1 MTYEVTIPE
10 IGESITEALIVR
22 WIRNPGEHVGRDEP
36 LVELETDKVTVEMPS
51 PVAGVVSEIVAAEGE
66 TVPVGGVIAR
76 IEEGAVAA
84 SAVAAPSVAA
94 AATDAAAPGG
104 AQGDLLASAEPSA
117 ERAAAPSVEPAPQA
131 QAAAADAAPL
141 AGQTVAAGATA
152 PATGQTSAA
161 GPAPA
166 APATEDRPIL
176 PAARRLI
183 AEHGLDAS
191 RIPATG
197 KGGRLLK
204 SDVLAWLAARE
215 AAAQAQPEE
224 APPVPAPAPP
234 PASAPAPAAAATPP
248 APATAATP
256 PAPAAAAPPAPAAA
270 APPAPAAAAPP
281 APAAAAAAPA
291 PATAAATATRPAG
304 ERAEE
309 RVPMTPIRRRIAQ
322 RLVESQQQAA
332 LLTTFNEI
340 DMSAVI
346 DFRRQYRDAFAERH
360 DVRLGF
366 LSFFV
371 KAAVDALRRF
381 PRLNAEISGTDIVYR
396 NYYDV
401 GIAVSTDRGLMVPV
415 LRSAERM
422 SFAEIES
429 SIADFAGRARKGR
442 IRIDELQ
449 GGTFTITNGGIFG
462 SLLSTPIINPPQSGV
477 LGLHA
482 IQDRPMVVDGE
493 IVVRPMMYVAL
504 TYDHRIV
511 DGREAVSFLV
521 RIKEAIR
528 DPARMLIEV

>member
-1 MTYEVTIPE
+1 MTYEVRIPE
-10 IGESITEALIVR
+10 IGESVTEALIIR
-22 WIRNPGEHVGRDEP
+22 WIKQPGEAIGRDDP
-36 LVELETDKVTVEMPS
+36 LVELETDKVTVEMPC
-51 PVAGVVSEIVAAEGE
+51 PVAGVLSEIVCAEGE
-66 TVPVGGVIAR
+66 TVPIGAVIAR
-76 IEEGAVAA
+76 IDENAQATVQPDAA
-84 SAVAAPSVAA
+84 D
-94 AATDAAAPGG
+94 AATGTATAGA
-104 AQGDLLASAEPSA
+104 AQGDLLASAEPTA
-117 ERAAAPSVEPAPQA
+117 PPAAPAQPAP
-131 QAAAADAAPL
+131 
-141 AGQTVAAGATA
+141 VAET
-152 PATGQTSAA
+152 A

-166 APATEDRPIL
+166 RTAQPPDPAPAADDRRIL

-191 RIPATG
+191 LIPATG

-204 SDVLAWLAARE
+204 SDVATWLAARE
-215 AAAQAQPEE
+215 AEPE
-224 APPVPAPAPP
+224 APAEAEPE
-234 PASAPAPAAAATPP
+234 SAPAVPAQ
-248 APATAATP
+248 
-256 PAPAAAAPPAPAAA
+256 AAPPAVAPASTI
-270 APPAPAAAAPP
+270 APPA
-281 APAAAAAAPA
+281 
-291 PATAAATATRPAG
+291 G
-304 ERAEE
+304 DRAEE
-309 RVPMTPIRRRIAQ
+309 RVPMTPIRRRIAE
-322 RLVESQQQAA
+322 RLVQSQQQAA

-340 DMSAVI
+340 DMSAVM
-346 DFRRQYRDAFAERH
+346 DFRRRYRDTFVERH

-381 PRLNAEISGTDIVYR
+381 PRLNAEISGTDIIYR
-396 NYYDV
+396 NYYDI

-415 LRSAERM
+415 LRGAERL
-422 SFAEIES
+422 SFAEIEAQ
-429 SIADFAGRARKGR
+429 IADFAGRARKGR

-482 IQDRPMVVDGE
+482 IQDRPMVEGGE

-521 RIKEAIR
+521 RIKEAIQ

>member
-1 MTYEVTIPE
+1 MTYEVRIPE
-10 IGESITEALIVR
+10 IGESVTEALIIR
-22 WIRNPGEHVGRDEP
+22 WIKQPGEAIGRDDP
-36 LVELETDKVTVEMPS
+36 LVELETDKVTVEMPC
-51 PVAGVVSEIVAAEGE
+51 PVAGVLSEIVCAEGE
-66 TVPVGGVIAR
+66 TVPIGTVIAR
-76 IEEGAVAA
+76 IEEGA
-84 SAVAAPSVAA
+84 
-94 AATDAAAPGG
+94 
-104 AQGDLLASAEPSA
+104 QGDLLAGAEPST
-117 ERAAAPSVEPAPQA
+117 ER
-131 QAAAADAAPL
+131 
-141 AGQTVAAGATA
+141 VATPTA
-152 PATGQTSAA
+152 PPA
-161 GPAPA
+161 PAPA
-166 APATEDRPIL
+166 AEPPPAAPAQAAEAQPAAAEPQGEEGAADEERRIL

-191 RIPATG
+191 LIPSTG

-204 SDVLAWLAARE
+204 SDVAAWLAARE
-215 AAAQAQPEE
+215 AEPEPAEGEPEAAS
-224 APPVPAPAPP
+224 PAPAPAAP
-234 PASAPAPAAAATPP
+234 PASAPEPAVAA
-248 APATAATP
+248 
-256 PAPAAAAPPAPAAA
+256 
-270 APPAPAAAAPP
+270 
-281 APAAAAAAPA
+281 
-291 PATAAATATRPAG
+291 PAG

-346 DFRRQYRDAFAERH
+346 DFRKRYRDTFVERH

-381 PRLNAEISGTDIVYR
+381 PRLNAEISGTDMIYR
-396 NYYDV
+396 NYYDI

-415 LRSAERM
+415 LRSAERL

-429 SIADFAGRARKGR
+429 QIADFAARARKGR

-482 IQDRPMVVDGE
+482 IQERPMVVDGE
-493 IVVRPMMYVAL
+493 VVVRPMMYVAL

-521 RIKEAIR
+521 RIREAIQE
-528 DPARMLIEV
+528 PARMLIEV

>member
-10 IGESITEALIVR
+10 IGESVTEALILR
-22 WIRNPGEHVGRDEP
+22 WIRQPGEAIGRDDP
-36 LVELETDKVTVEMPS
+36 LVELETDKVTVEMPC
-51 PVAGVVSEIVAAEGE
+51 PVAGVLSEIVCAEGE
-66 TVPVGGVIAR
+66 TVPIGAVIAR
-76 IEEGAVAA
+76 IEEGAGAAA
-84 SAVAAPSVAA
+84 SPGAAPGAAVAAAEATAA
-94 AATDAAAPGG
+94 EE
-104 AQGDLLASAEPSA
+104 AQGDLLAGARPAPPSA
-117 ERAAAPSVEPAPQA
+117 PPP
-131 QAAAADAAPL
+131 
-141 AGQTVAAGATA
+141 
-152 PATGQTSAA
+152 
-161 GPAPA
+161 PAPA
-166 APATEDRPIL
+166 AEPTPPAPVPAAEAQPATEPEATEERRIL

-191 RIPATG
+191 LIPSTG

-204 SDVLAWLAARE
+204 SDVAAWLAARE
-215 AAAQAQPEE
+215 EEPEPSAEAAPQT
-224 APPVPAPAPP
+224 APPAPAPTTPSP
-234 PASAPAPAAAATPP
+234 PAQPAPP
-248 APATAATP
+248 
-256 PAPAAAAPPAPAAA
+256 AAAPPAAAA
-270 APPAPAAAAPP
+270 
-281 APAAAAAAPA
+281 
-291 PATAAATATRPAG
+291 AG

-309 RVPMTPIRRRIAQ
+309 RVPMTPIRRRIAE
-322 RLVESQQQAA
+322 RLVEAQQQAA

-340 DMSAVI
+340 DMSAVM
-346 DFRRQYRDAFAERH
+346 DFRRRYRDAFSERH

-381 PRLNAEISGTDIVYR
+381 PRLNAEITGTDIIYR
-396 NYYDV
+396 NYYDI

-429 SIADFAGRARKGR
+429 SIGDFAGRARTGR
-442 IRIDELQ
+442 IRLDELQ

-482 IQDRPMVVDGE
+482 IQERPVVIDGE

-511 DGREAVSFLV
+511 DGREAVTFLV
-521 RIKEAIR
+521 RIKQAIE

>member
-10 IGESITEALIVR
+10 IGESITEALILR
-22 WIRNPGEHVGRDEP
+22 WIKQAGEAVGRDEP

-51 PVAGVVSEIVAAEGE
+51 PVAGVVAEIVCAEGE

-76 IEEGAVAA
+76 IEEGATAT
-84 SAVAAPSVAA
+84 VAA
-94 AATDAAAPGG
+94 AGAG
-104 AQGDLLASAEPSA
+104 AQTDLLAG
-117 ERAAAPSVEPAPQA
+117 V
-131 QAAAADAAPL
+131 QAASEP
-141 AGQTVAAGATA
+141 
-152 PATGQTSAA
+152 
-161 GPAPA
+161 PA
-166 APATEDRPIL
+166 APPTDELPRIL
-176 PAARRLI
+176 PAAQRLI
-183 AEHGLDAS
+183 AEHDLDAAA
-191 RIPATG
+191 IPATG

-204 SDVLAWLAARE
+204 SDVIAYLAARE
-215 AAAQAQPEE
+215 AEGP
-224 APPVPAPAPP
+224 APADPVPVAPAPAPQAAPPP
-234 PASAPAPAAAATPP
+234 PAATVQPRPAPPATPAPAGA
-248 APATAATP
+248 
-256 PAPAAAAPPAPAAA
+256 
-270 APPAPAAAAPP
+270 
-281 APAAAAAAPA
+281 
-291 PATAAATATRPAG
+291 
-304 ERAEE
+304 RAEE
-309 RVPMTPIRRRIAQ
+309 RVAMTPIRRRIAE

-346 DFRRQYRDAFAERH
+346 EFRKQYRDAFSKQH
-360 DVRLGF
+360 DARLGF

-381 PRLNAEISGTDIVYR
+381 PRLNAEVAGTDIIYR
-396 NYYDV
+396 NYYDI

-415 LRSAERM
+415 LRNAERL

-429 SIADFAGRARKGR
+429 QIADFAGRARHGR

-482 IQDRPMVVDGE
+482 IQDRAVVEDGE

-521 RIKEAIR
+521 RIKETIQ

>member
-22 WIRNPGEHVGRDEP
+22 WIRQPGEAIGRDDP

-66 TVPVGGVIAR
+66 TVPIGAVIAR
-76 IEEGAVAA
+76 IDEGAEAA
-84 SAVAAPSVAA
+84 TRPAA
-94 AATDAAAPGG
+94 A
-104 AQGDLLASAEPSA
+104 AQGDLLAGAEPAAAPATPAEPSA
-117 ERAAAPSVEPAPQA
+117 PPPA
-131 QAAAADAAPL
+131 QAVETGHPAEPGDDATTTHV
-141 AGQTVAAGATA
+141 G
-152 PATGQTSAA
+152 
-161 GPAPA
+161 
-166 APATEDRPIL
+166 DRRIL
-176 PAARRLI
+176 PAARRLLT
-183 AEHGLDAS
+183 EHGLDAS
-191 RIPATG
+191 TIPATG

-204 SDVLAWLAARE
+204 SDVLAWITARE
-215 AAAQAQPEE
+215 AEAKAATPAERPTTAATKPPEAARTASAAVA
-224 APPVPAPAPP
+224 APQVP
-234 PASAPAPAAAATPP
+234 PAALPPTGSTPQPTPQPAPAA
-248 APATAATP
+248 PATAP
-256 PAPAAAAPPAPAAA
+256 
-270 APPAPAAAAPP
+270 
-281 APAAAAAAPA
+281 AAAPA
-291 PATAAATATRPAG
+291 PG
-304 ERAEE
+304 DRAEE
-309 RVPMTPIRRRIAQ
+309 RIAMTPIRRRIAE

-340 DMSAVI
+340 DMSAVK
-346 DFRRQYRDAFAERH
+346 DFRKQYRDDFEKRH

-381 PRLNAEISGTDIVYR
+381 PRLNAEIQGTDIIYR

-415 LRSAERM
+415 LRNAERL
-422 SFAEIES
+422 SFARIES
-429 SIADFAGRARKGR
+429 SVADFAGRARTGR
-442 IRIDELQ
+442 IRLDELQ

-482 IQDRPMVVDGE
+482 IQDRPVVVDGE
-493 IVVRPMMYVAL
+493 IVIRPMMYIAL

-521 RIKEAIR
+521 RIKEAIE

>member
-10 IGESITEALIVR
+10 IGESITEALILR
-22 WIRNPGEHVGRDEP
+22 WIRNPGDHVGRDEP

-76 IEEGAVAA
+76 IEEGAVASAGAAA
-84 SAVAAPSVAA
+84 SAAAAAPGATATVGAQADLLAAADPVATPAPAPPPPADPPPPATAPAPAAA
-94 AATDAAAPGG
+94 AAT
-104 AQGDLLASAEPSA
+104 SAEPL
-117 ERAAAPSVEPAPQA
+117 R
-131 QAAAADAAPL
+131 
-141 AGQTVAAGATA
+141 
-152 PATGQTSAA
+152 
-161 GPAPA
+161 
-166 APATEDRPIL
+166 IL
-176 PAARRLI
+176 PAAKRLI
-183 AEHGLDAS
+183 AEHGLEAS
-191 RIPATG
+191 LIPATG

-204 SDVLAWLAARE
+204 SDVNAYLATLETARHESPTPTGPQPVAGEPSPSEATPAPTSSAKVAPPTTEPPLAA
-215 AAAQAQPEE
+215 P
-224 APPVPAPAPP
+224 
-234 PASAPAPAAAATPP
+234 
-248 APATAATP
+248 
-256 PAPAAAAPPAPAAA
+256 
-270 APPAPAAAAPP
+270 
-281 APAAAAAAPA
+281 PAAAAATAPRAAPA
-291 PATAAATATRPAG
+291 APPAAVPPQPAAAAVGPAG
-304 ERAEE
+304 DRAEE
-309 RVPMTPIRRRIAQ
+309 RVAMTPIRRRIAE

-340 DMSAVI
+340 DMSAVK
-346 DFRRQYRDAFAERH
+346 DFRKQYRTDFEKRH

-381 PRLNAEISGTDIVYR
+381 PRLNAEITGADIIYR
-396 NYYDV
+396 NYYDI

-422 SFAEIES
+422 SFAGIES
-429 SIADFAGRARKGR
+429 QIADFAGRARTGR
-442 IRIDELQ
+442 IQLQELQ

-493 IVVRPMMYVAL
+493 IVVKPMMYVAL

-521 RIKEAIR
+521 RIKEAIQ

>member
-1 MTYEVTIPE
+1 MTYEVRIPE
-10 IGESITEALIVR
+10 IGESVTEALIIR
-22 WIRNPGEHVGRDEP
+22 WIKQPGEAIGRDDP
-36 LVELETDKVTVEMPS
+36 IVELETDKVTVEMPS
-51 PVAGVVSEIVAAEGE
+51 PVAGVLSEIVCAEGE
-66 TVPVGGVIAR
+66 TVPIGAVIAR

-84 SAVAAPSVAA
+84 SAQPAPAATA
-94 AATDAAAPGG
+94 AATGTATAA
-104 AQGDLLASAEPSA
+104 AQGDLLAGTEAVAPPATPAPPAPAVETAAPAPAQAAEAQPAAAEPQG
-117 ERAAAPSVEPAPQA
+117 EE
-131 QAAAADAAPL
+131 AAAAD
-141 AGQTVAAGATA
+141 
-152 PATGQTSAA
+152 
-161 GPAPA
+161 
-166 APATEDRPIL
+166 DRRIL

-183 AEHGLDAS
+183 AEHDLDAS
-191 RIPATG
+191 LIPATG

-204 SDVLAWLAARE
+204 SDVAAWLAARE
-215 AAAQAQPEE
+215 AEPEATPPTV
-224 APPVPAPAPP
+224 APAPTTPPAPTVAEPAPAPTP
-234 PASAPAPAAAATPP
+234 DAPAAAPP
-248 APATAATP
+248 
-256 PAPAAAAPPAPAAA
+256 
-270 APPAPAAAAPP
+270 
-281 APAAAAAAPA
+281 
-291 PATAAATATRPAG
+291 PAG

-309 RVPMTPIRRRIAQ
+309 RVPMTPIRRRIAE
-322 RLVESQQQAA
+322 RLVQSQQQAA

-346 DFRRQYRDAFAERH
+346 DFRKRYRDTFVERH
-360 DVRLGF
+360 EVRLGF

-381 PRLNAEISGTDIVYR
+381 PRLNAEISGTDIIYR
-396 NYYDV
+396 NYYDI

-415 LRSAERM
+415 LRSAERL

-429 SIADFAGRARKGR
+429 RIGDFAGRAREGR
-442 IRIDELQ
+442 IRIEELQ

-521 RIKEAIR
+521 RIKEAIQE
-528 DPARMLIEV
+528 PARMLIEV

>member
-10 IGESITEALIVR
+10 IGESVTEALILR
-22 WIRNPGEHVGRDEP
+22 WIKQPGEAIGRDDP
-36 LVELETDKVTVEMPS
+36 LVELETDKVTVEMPC
-51 PVAGVVSEIVAAEGE
+51 PVAGVLSEIVCAEGE
-66 TVPVGGVIAR
+66 TVPIGAVIAR
-76 IEEGAVAA
+76 IEEGAGAAA
-84 SAVAAPSVAA
+84 SPGAAPGAAVAAAEATAA
-94 AATDAAAPGG
+94 EE
-104 AQGDLLASAEPSA
+104 AQGDLLAGARRAPPSA
-117 ERAAAPSVEPAPQA
+117 PPP
-131 QAAAADAAPL
+131 
-141 AGQTVAAGATA
+141 
-152 PATGQTSAA
+152 
-161 GPAPA
+161 PAPA
-166 APATEDRPIL
+166 AEPTPPAPVPAAEAQPATEPEATEERRIL

-191 RIPATG
+191 LIPSTG

-204 SDVLAWLAARE
+204 SDVTAWLAARE
-215 AAAQAQPEE
+215 EEPEPSAEAAPQT
-224 APPVPAPAPP
+224 APPAPAPTTP
-234 PASAPAPAAAATPP
+234 SPAAQPAPP
-248 APATAATP
+248 
-256 PAPAAAAPPAPAAA
+256 AAAPPAAAA
-270 APPAPAAAAPP
+270 
-281 APAAAAAAPA
+281 
-291 PATAAATATRPAG
+291 AG

-309 RVPMTPIRRRIAQ
+309 RVPMTPIRRRIAE
-322 RLVESQQQAA
+322 RLVEAQQQAA

-340 DMSAVI
+340 DMSAVM
-346 DFRRQYRDAFAERH
+346 DFRRRYRDAFSERH

-381 PRLNAEISGTDIVYR
+381 PRLNAEITGTDIIYR
-396 NYYDV
+396 NYYDI

-429 SIADFAGRARKGR
+429 SIGDFAGRARTGR
-442 IRIDELQ
+442 IRLDELQ

-482 IQDRPMVVDGE
+482 IQQRPVVVDGE

-504 TYDHRIV
+504 SYDHRIV
-511 DGREAVSFLV
+511 DGREAVTFLV
-521 RIKEAIR
+521 RIKEAIE

>member
-10 IGESITEALIVR
+10 IGESITEALILR
-22 WIRNPGEHVGRDEP
+22 WIRNPGDHVGRDEP

-76 IEEGAVAA
+76 IEEGA
-84 SAVAAPSVAA
+84 A
-94 AATDAAAPGG
+94 AATPAATATAG
-104 AQGDLLASAEPSA
+104 AQADLLAAAETVA
-117 ERAAAPSVEPAPQA
+117 TPAPG
-131 QAAAADAAPL
+131 P
-141 AGQTVAAGATA
+141 VA
-152 PATGQTSAA
+152 
-161 GPAPA
+161 APA
-166 APATEDRPIL
+166 APPPADTPAAPAAPPTTQASTTAEAPRIL
-176 PAARRLI
+176 PAAKRLI
-183 AEHGLDAS
+183 AEHDLDAGA
-191 RIPATG
+191 IPATG

-204 SDVLAWLAARE
+204 SDVVAYLASRE
-215 AAAQAQPEE
+215 TE
-224 APPVPAPAPP
+224 P
-234 PASAPAPAAAATPP
+234 PAHAEGTP
-248 APATAATP
+248 
-256 PAPAAAAPPAPAAA
+256 AAAPP
-270 APPAPAAAAPP
+270 
-281 APAAAAAAPA
+281 AAAAAPA
-291 PATAAATATRPAG
+291 PQVAPAAPPATAPPQPVAVAAGPAG
-304 ERAEE
+304 DRAEE
-309 RVPMTPIRRRIAQ
+309 RVAMTPIRRRIAE

-340 DMSAVI
+340 DMSAVK
-346 DFRRQYRDAFAERH
+346 DFRSQYRNDFEKRH

-381 PRLNAEISGTDIVYR
+381 PRLNAEITGSDIIYR
-396 NYYDV
+396 NFYDI

-422 SFAEIES
+422 SFAEIEGQ
-429 SIADFAGRARKGR
+429 IADFAGRARAGR
-442 IRIDELQ
+442 IQLQELQ

-521 RIKEAIR
+521 RVKEAIQ
-528 DPARMLIEV
+528 DPARMLVEV

>member
-10 IGESITEALIVR
+10 IGESITEAVILR
-22 WIRNPGEHVGRDEP
+22 WIRNPGDHVGRDEP

-66 TVPVGGVIAR
+66 TVPIGGVIAR
-76 IEEGAVAA
+76 IEEGA
-84 SAVAAPSVAA
+84 
-94 AATDAAAPGG
+94 AATAGAATATVG
-104 AQGDLLASAEPSA
+104 AQTDLLAAT
-117 ERAAAPSVEPAPQA
+117 AAPPPVNAPAP
-131 QAAAADAAPL
+131 
-141 AGQTVAAGATA
+141 
-152 PATGQTSAA
+152 
-161 GPAPA
+161 PA
-166 APATEDRPIL
+166 APATPQEVSTTVEAPRIL
-176 PAARRLI
+176 PAAKRLI
-183 AEHGLDAS
+183 AEHDLDAGA
-191 RIPATG
+191 IPATG

-204 SDVLAWLAARE
+204 SDVVAYLASRE
-215 AAAQAQPEE
+215 AEE
-224 APPVPAPAPP
+224 PAPAEPT
-234 PASAPAPAAAATPP
+234 PATAPAAAALAPAPP
-248 APATAATP
+248 A
-256 PAPAAAAPPAPAAA
+256 APAAAPA
-270 APPAPAAAAPP
+270 APPAIVPPQPA
-281 APAAAAAAPA
+281 APAAGAA
-291 PATAAATATRPAG
+291 G
-304 ERAEE
+304 GRAEE
-309 RVPMTPIRRRIAQ
+309 RVAMTPIRRRIAE

-340 DMSAVI
+340 DMSAVK
-346 DFRRQYRDAFAERH
+346 DFRSQYREDFEKRH

-381 PRLNAEISGTDIVYR
+381 PRLNAEISGSDIIYR
-396 NYYDV
+396 NYYDI

-422 SFAEIES
+422 SFAGIEGQ
-429 SIADFAGRARKGR
+429 IADFAGRARKGR
-442 IRIDELQ
+442 IQLQELQ

-521 RIKEAIR
+521 RIKEAIQ

>member
-1 MTYEVTIPE
+1 MYEVRIPE
-10 IGESITEALIVR
+10 IGESITEALILR
-22 WIRNPGEHVGRDEP
+22 WIKQPGEFVGRDEP

-51 PVAGVVSEIVAAEGE
+51 PTAGVLSEIVSAEGE
-66 TVPVGGVIAR
+66 TVPVGAVIAR
-76 IEEGAVAA
+76 IEEGGAAA
-84 SAVAAPSVAA
+84 SREAATEPAA
-94 AATDAAAPGG
+94 AAEGAPTVAATDADLRTAPGAG
-104 AQGDLLASAEPSA
+104 EQTDLLAGVREADLS
-117 ERAAAPSVEPAPQA
+117 RAS
-131 QAAAADAAPL
+131 
-141 AGQTVAAGATA
+141 
-152 PATGQTSAA
+152 
-161 GPAPA
+161 A
-166 APATEDRPIL
+166 APATPTPGSGPDAPVAPRPVAQQGSGGSPAVPPTEPSPVEAPRRIL

-191 RIPATG
+191 LIPATG

-204 SDVLAWLAARE
+204 SDVKAWLAARRE
-215 AAAQAQPEE
+215 KTE
-224 APPVPAPAPP
+224 APVEAETPASRATPRPARPSPAPAQP
-234 PASAPAPAAAATPP
+234 
-248 APATAATP
+248 
-256 PAPAAAAPPAPAAA
+256 APPAD
-270 APPAPAAAAPP
+270 APRGP
-281 APAAAAAAPA
+281 AAPA
-291 PATAAATATRPAG
+291 SG

-309 RVPMTPIRRRIAQ
+309 RVPMTPIRRRIAE

-332 LLTTFNEI
+332 LLTTFNEV
-340 DMSAVI
+340 DMAAVI
-346 DFRRQYRDAFAERH
+346 DFRKRHRDAFVERH

-381 PRLNAEISGTDIVYR
+381 PRLNAEISGTDIIYR
-396 NYYDV
+396 NYYDI

-415 LRSAERM
+415 LRSAERL

-429 SIADFAGRARKGR
+429 RIADFAGRARKGR

-482 IQDRPMVVDGE
+482 IQDRPMVEGGE

-521 RIKEAIR
+521 RIKEAIQE
-528 DPARMLIEV
+528 PARMLIEV

>member
-76 IEEGAVAA
+76 IEEGA
-84 SAVAAPSVAA
+84 AA
-94 AATDAAAPGG
+94 ATSATPPGDAATATDAAATGG
-104 AQGDLLASAEPSA
+104 AQGDLLASARP
-117 ERAAAPSVEPAPQA
+117 AAAADSAPQQAPAAPPAAQAATEPAPPPSA
-131 QAAAADAAPL
+131 QAAAGP
-141 AGQTVAAGATA
+141 TA
-152 PATGQTSAA
+152 PPPAEAAAATPPTGETAA
-161 GPAPA
+161 AQPLPAR
-166 APATEDRPIL
+166 PATEDRRIL

-204 SDVLAWLAARE
+204 SDVTAWLAARE
-215 AAAQAQPEE
+215 AAADAPTETQPAEAAPE
-224 APPVPAPAPP
+224 VAAAAPPAAAETPAPPALPGPPAAAPASATAPP
-234 PASAPAPAAAATPP
+234 PASASAPT
-248 APATAATP
+248 TAVVS
-256 PAPAAAAPPAPAAA
+256 AAPS
-270 APPAPAAAAPP
+270 
-281 APAAAAAAPA
+281 
-291 PATAAATATRPAG
+291 AG
-304 ERAEE
+304 DRAEE

-322 RLVESQQQAA
+322 RLVDSQQQAA

-346 DFRRQYRDAFAERH
+346 DFRRQYRDAFVERH
-360 DVRLGF
+360 DARLGF

-521 RIKEAIR
+521 RIKEAIQH
-528 DPARMLIEV
+528 PARMLIEV

>member
-1 MTYEVTIPE
+1 MTYEVRIPE
-10 IGESITEALIVR
+10 IGESVTEALIIR
-22 WIRNPGEHVGRDEP
+22 WIKQPGEAIGRDDP
-36 LVELETDKVTVEMPS
+36 LVELETDKVTVEMPC
-51 PVAGVVSEIVAAEGE
+51 PVAGVLSEIVCAEGE
-66 TVPVGGVIAR
+66 TVPIGAVIAR
-76 IEEGAVAA
+76 IDQNAQPTVQPDAADGATGTAT
-84 SAVAAPSVAA
+84 
-94 AATDAAAPGG
+94 AAT
-104 AQGDLLASAEPSA
+104 AQGDLLASAEPTA
-117 ERAAAPSVEPAPQA
+117 PPATPAPPTPAVEAAAPAPA
-131 QAAAADAAPL
+131 QAAQPPDP
-141 AGQTVAAGATA
+141 VPAAG
-152 PATGQTSAA
+152 
-161 GPAPA
+161 
-166 APATEDRPIL
+166 DRRIL

-191 RIPATG
+191 LIPATG

-204 SDVLAWLAARE
+204 SDVAAWLATRE
-215 AAAQAQPEE
+215 AEPETPTEGEPE
-224 APPVPAPAPP
+224 APPAPAPAPP
-234 PASAPAPAAAATPP
+234 PAPAPT
-248 APATAATP
+248 
-256 PAPAAAAPPAPAAA
+256 
-270 APPAPAAAAPP
+270 
-281 APAAAAAAPA
+281 
-291 PATAAATATRPAG
+291 PAG

-309 RVPMTPIRRRIAQ
+309 RVPMTPIRRRIAE

-346 DFRRQYRDAFAERH
+346 EFRKRYRDAFVERH
-360 DVRLGF
+360 EVRLGF

-381 PRLNAEISGTDIVYR
+381 PRLNAEISGTDIIYR
-396 NYYDV
+396 NYYDI

-415 LRSAERM
+415 LRSAERL

-429 SIADFAGRARKGR
+429 RIGDFAGRAREGR

-482 IQDRPMVVDGE
+482 IQDRPMVEGGAV
-493 IVVRPMMYVAL
+493 VVRPMMYVAL

-521 RIKEAIR
+521 RIKEAIQ

>member
-22 WIRNPGEHVGRDEP
+22 WIKQPGETIGRDEP

-51 PVAGVVSEIVAAEGE
+51 PVAGTLSEIVAPEGE
-66 TVPVGGVIAR
+66 TVEVGAVIAR
-76 IEEGAVAA
+76 IEEGAVA
-84 SAVAAPSVAA
+84 
-94 AATDAAAPGG
+94 TAAAPVATAAAPFSPQATLVAG
-104 AQGDLLASAEPSA
+104 AEPLGEQADLLTSAGAAARPVPAASTGAAPPASSSEGANESAASVSEGPQGASAEE
-117 ERAAAPSVEPAPQA
+117 ERH
-131 QAAAADAAPL
+131 
-141 AGQTVAAGATA
+141 
-152 PATGQTSAA
+152 
-161 GPAPA
+161 
-166 APATEDRPIL
+166 IL

-183 AEHGLDAS
+183 AEHGLDSAA
-191 RIPATG
+191 IPATG

-204 SDVLAWLAARE
+204 SDVTAYLAARAAE
-215 AAAQAQPEE
+215 AAPQ
-224 APPVPAPAPP
+224 APAR
-234 PASAPAPAAAATPP
+234 PASAPA
-248 APATAATP
+248 APAE
-256 PAPAAAAPPAPAAA
+256 APPATPAQVDD
-270 APPAPAAAAPP
+270 
-281 APAAAAAAPA
+281 
-291 PATAAATATRPAG
+291 
-304 ERAEE
+304 RAEE
-309 RVPMTPIRRRIAQ
+309 RVTMTPIRRRIAE

-340 DMSAVI
+340 DMSAVK
-346 DFRRQYRDAFAERH
+346 DFRSRYRTAFEKRH

-371 KAAVDALRRF
+371 KAAVDALRQC
-381 PRLNAEISGTDIVYR
+381 PRLNAEIDGTDIVYR

-422 SFAEIES
+422 SFADIEAQ
-429 SIADFAGRARKGR
+429 IADFAGRARSGR

-482 IQDRPMVVDGE
+482 IQDRPVVVDGE

-511 DGREAVSFLV
+511 DGREAVTFLV
-521 RIKEAIR
+521 RIKEAIQ
-528 DPARMLIEV
+528 DPARMLVEV

>member
-22 WIRNPGEHVGRDEP
+22 WIKQAGEAVGRDEP

-51 PVAGVVSEIVAAEGE
+51 PVAGVVSEIVCAEGE

-76 IEEGAVAA
+76 IEEGATATT
-84 SAVAAPSVAA
+84 AAPAASVAA
-94 AATDAAAPGG
+94 AAP
-104 AQGDLLASAEPSA
+104 
-117 ERAAAPSVEPAPQA
+117 
-131 QAAAADAAPL
+131 
-141 AGQTVAAGATA
+141 
-152 PATGQTSAA
+152 
-161 GPAPA
+161 PAPA
-166 APATEDRPIL
+166 APPAEEPLRIL
-176 PAARRLI
+176 PAAQRLI
-183 AEHGLDAS
+183 AEHDLEAAVV
-191 RIPATG
+191 PATG

-204 SDVLAWLAARE
+204 SDVIAYLASRE
-215 AAAQAQPEE
+215 AEE
-224 APPVPAPAPP
+224 PAPTEPSPTADPVPVSPAPAPWAAPAP
-234 PASAPAPAAAATPP
+234 PAAPVQPRPAPPAASAPA
-248 APATAATP
+248 
-256 PAPAAAAPPAPAAA
+256 
-270 APPAPAAAAPP
+270 
-281 APAAAAAAPA
+281 
-291 PATAAATATRPAG
+291 G
-304 ERAEE
+304 GRAEE
-309 RVPMTPIRRRIAQ
+309 RVTMTPIRRRIAE

-340 DMSAVI
+340 DMSAVK
-346 DFRRQYRDAFAERH
+346 DFRTQYRDDFEKRH

-371 KAAVDALRRF
+371 KAVVDALRRF
-381 PRLNAEISGTDIVYR
+381 PRLNAEISGADIIYR
-396 NYYDV
+396 NYYDI

-429 SIADFAGRARKGR
+429 QIADFAGRARTGR

-482 IQDRPMVVDGE
+482 IQDRPVVQDGE

-511 DGREAVSFLV
+511 DGREAVTFLV
-521 RIKEAIR
+521 RIKEAIE

>member
-1 MTYEVTIPE
+1 AQP
-10 IGESITEALIVR
+10 
-22 WIRNPGEHVGRDEP
+22 PD
-36 LVELETDKVTVEMPS
+36 
-51 PVAGVVSEIVAAEGE
+51 PV
-66 TVPVGGVIAR
+66 P
-76 IEEGAVAA
+76 
-84 SAVAAPSVAA
+84 
-94 AATDAAAPGG
+94 
-104 AQGDLLASAEPSA
+104 
-117 ERAAAPSVEPAPQA
+117 
-131 QAAAADAAPL
+131 AAD
-141 AGQTVAAGATA
+141 
-152 PATGQTSAA
+152 
-161 GPAPA
+161 
-166 APATEDRPIL
+166 DRRIL

-191 RIPATG
+191 LIPATG

-204 SDVLAWLAARE
+204 SDVTAWLAARE
-215 AAAQAQPEE
+215 AEPETPTEGEPE
-224 APPVPAPAPP
+224 APPAPTPAPP
-234 PASAPAPAAAATPP
+234 PAPAPA
-248 APATAATP
+248 
-256 PAPAAAAPPAPAAA
+256 
-270 APPAPAAAAPP
+270 
-281 APAAAAAAPA
+281 
-291 PATAAATATRPAG
+291 PAG

-309 RVPMTPIRRRIAQ
+309 RVPMTPIRRRIAE

-346 DFRRQYRDAFAERH
+346 EFRKRYRDAFVERH
-360 DVRLGF
+360 EVRLGF

-381 PRLNAEISGTDIVYR
+381 PRLNAEISGTDVIYR
-396 NYYDV
+396 NHYDI

-415 LRSAERM
+415 LRSAERL

-429 SIADFAGRARKGR
+429 HIGDFAGRARQGR

-482 IQDRPMVVDGE
+482 IQDRPMVEGGE
-493 IVVRPMMYVAL
+493 VVVRPMMYVAL

-521 RIKEAIR
+521 RIKEAIQE
-528 DPARMLIEV
+528 PARMLIEV

>member
-10 IGESITEALIVR
+10 IGESITEAVILR
-22 WIRNPGEHVGRDEP
+22 WIKNTGDHVGRDEP

-51 PVAGVVSEIVAAEGE
+51 PVAGVVSEIVAPEGE
-66 TVPVGGVIAR
+66 TVPIGGVIAR
-76 IEEGAVAA
+76 IEEGA
-84 SAVAAPSVAA
+84 
-94 AATDAAAPGG
+94 AATAGSAPATVGAQTDLLAAAP
-104 AQGDLLASAEPSA
+104 
-117 ERAAAPSVEPAPQA
+117 AAPPPA
-131 QAAAADAAPL
+131 D
-141 AGQTVAAGATA
+141 T
-152 PATGQTSAA
+152 PA
-161 GPAPA
+161 APA
-166 APATEDRPIL
+166 APATTQASTTAEAPRIL
-176 PAARRLI
+176 PAAKRLI
-183 AEHGLDAS
+183 AEHDLDAGA
-191 RIPATG
+191 IPATG

-204 SDVLAWLAARE
+204 SDVVAYLASRE
-215 AAAQAQPEE
+215 AEE
-224 APPVPAPAPP
+224 PAPAEP
-234 PASAPAPAAAATPP
+234 T
-248 APATAATP
+248 PATAP
-256 PAPAAAAPPAPAAA
+256 P
-270 APPAPAAAAPP
+270 
-281 APAAAAAAPA
+281 AAAPA
-291 PATAAATATRPAG
+291 PAPPAAPAAAPAG
-304 ERAEE
+304 TPATGPPQPVAVAAGPAGDRAEE
-309 RVPMTPIRRRIAQ
+309 RVAMTPIRRRIAE

-340 DMSAVI
+340 DMSAVK
-346 DFRRQYRDAFAERH
+346 DFRSQYRNDFEKRH

-381 PRLNAEISGTDIVYR
+381 PRLNAEITGSDIIYR
-396 NYYDV
+396 NFYDI

-422 SFAEIES
+422 SFAEIEGQ
-429 SIADFAGRARKGR
+429 IADFAGRARAGR
-442 IRIDELQ
+442 IQLQELQ

-521 RIKEAIR
+521 RIKEAIQ
-528 DPARMLIEV
+528 DPARMLVEV